1 MLSDS
6 DEKELAQMMDVGM
19 QVTCP
24 KIHVIERQVLKSGKE
39 NKKSAEPI
47 IVNSQ
52 KDQGLKLID
61 MKFEGEGGIKTNG
74 IEDRIERKDRMRR
87 DQRIWNQ
94 TFSQKS

>member
-61 MKFEGEGGIKTNG
+61 MKTNG